1 MSESSSQKFH
11 AGQLLC
17 GGFQGT
23 NVTAQAYHLI
33 VQHHVSAMI
42 LSKKNAVSV
51 KQMTKLIRDLQYIA
65 YTQANYKYP
74 LLFAIDEEGGMMN
87 SLFDPN
93 FLSQFP
99 GAMAMAATGDA
110 DLVYKILKAIAI
122 ELKHIGFLIILGPVL
137 DVVTKL
143 SHQLV
148 GVRSFGTTVE
158 DVTKYGKSCA
168 RGLKDGGL
176 ITVGKHF
183 PGIGNASVDSLLELP
198 MMADSLDQIKHFN
211 SVPFAELIKDKLLD
225 GISAAGCGVPTISP
239 DETHACL
246 SPIVINQL
254 LRQDL
259 GFDGMV
265 ISECLEMDALY
276 HSIGLG
282 QGVILALYAG
292 CDLVMVCHDKTLQD
306 EAVES
311 IDKALANGNLD
322 DEIISACLRRIEKLQ
337 RKLPSWNE
345 LFPRGEDSAKEDE
358 LPLFKDRYQEIWK
371 QHQALSQ
378 MAYRKSI
385 TLVRDYTGT
394 LPITKIFES
403 LPQPSNAEDNTNNIL
418 LLTPLLNPIY
428 PRSHGENGEPQL
440 YTGEEVFQ
448 KFGDFL
454 SNHYKN
460 LNSKNPYNVLHT
472 TYTANG
478 LTALHESLIENSKA
492 VIVLTSEASRN
503 MYQIGIVK
511 YISILCGANPSSF
524 NNTASSHSQLA
535 KPLIIV
541 ASLSPYD
548 FFYNKSIGSA
558 YLCCYDYTNNVLKEL
573 AGVLM
578 GDIQAEGCIPGE
590 KKFVGKLRKRKSID
604 SQNTGEKHNQVKE
617 RRSSQ
622 PKRRWLVDEFDL
634 KRDWA
639 GLINIWKS
647 NTDTNSNVDD
657 LTVNVSNNQSGEIT
671 YQDESFYKKMYQ
683 LLSTTANTQKHFVI
697 RNSSLNIL
705 YGFVLTWV
713 DDSQGV
719 PLDGD
724 LTKLDNIQKKTGSIM
739 YLLVDKSKRLQSIGK
754 NLHARAIRYLTKEQ
768 KCTSLTLGCSFPL
781 LVLPKNSNLLTNNKV
796 VSFMNNVGWDVS
808 NNYSKKKHI
817 MVLYDLNNWL
827 VPKKIFRELTIVG
840 VRFDVCTD
848 PQKLMNL
855 IHSSILQ
862 HDKLVKNAIRLGT
875 RMREDKDNTKE
886 LYIEAIKYL
895 TNSPSY
901 GVKIIIALEPTN
913 QNVIGSIILFTNKSQ
928 MSKFYPFLEECLKDS
943 KTLENL
949 NLQDPLIGG
958 IMAPVID
965 PSYSNLT
972 EIINFGLI
980 CSAIT
985 FAKSGFNDN
994 DQNQMNKC
1002 VMVGISDDNL
1012 GNISGIKEIGFEEWK
1027 YFYDFYDAKNDVEK
1041 SFLGE

>member
-1 MSESSSQKFH
+1 
-11 AGQLLC
+11 
-17 GGFQGT
+17 
-23 NVTAQAYHLI
+23 
-33 VQHHVSAMI
+33 
-42 LSKKNAVSV
+42 
-51 KQMTKLIRDLQYIA
+51 
-65 YTQANYKYP
+65 
-74 LLFAIDEEGGMMN
+74 
-87 SLFDPN
+87 
-93 FLSQFP
+93 
-99 GAMAMAATGDA
+99 
-110 DLVYKILKAIAI
+110 
-122 ELKHIGFLIILGPVL
+122 
-137 DVVTKL
+137 
-143 SHQLV
+143 
-148 GVRSFGTTVE
+148 
-158 DVTKYGKSCA
+158 
-168 RGLKDGGL
+168 
-176 ITVGKHF
+176 
-183 PGIGNASVDSLLELP
+183 
-198 MMADSLDQIKHFN
+198 
-211 SVPFAELIKDKLLD
+211 
-225 GISAAGCGVPTISP
+225 
-239 DETHACL
+239 
-246 SPIVINQL
+246 
-254 LRQDL
+254 
-259 GFDGMV
+259 
-265 ISECLEMDALY
+265 
-276 HSIGLG
+276 
-282 QGVILALYAG
+282 
-292 CDLVMVCHDKTLQD
+292 
-306 EAVES
+306 
-311 IDKALANGNLD
+311 
-322 DEIISACLRRIEKLQ
+322 
-337 RKLPSWNE
+337 
-345 LFPRGEDSAKEDE
+345 
-358 LPLFKDRYQEIWK
+358 
-371 QHQALSQ
+371 
-378 MAYRKSI
+378 
-385 TLVRDYTGT
+385 
-394 LPITKIFES
+394 
-403 LPQPSNAEDNTNNIL
+403 
-418 LLTPLLNPIY
+418 
-428 PRSHGENGEPQL
+428 
-440 YTGEEVFQ
+440 
-448 KFGDFL
+448 
-454 SNHYKN
+454 
-460 LNSKNPYNVLHT
+460 
-472 TYTANG
+472 
-478 LTALHESLIENSKA
+478 
-492 VIVLTSEASRN
+492 
-503 MYQIGIVK
+503 
-511 YISILCGANPSSF
+511 
-524 NNTASSHSQLA
+524 
-535 KPLIIV
+535 
-541 ASLSPYD
+541 
-548 FFYNKSIGSA
+548 
-558 YLCCYDYTNNVLKEL
+558 LKEL

-808 NNYSKKKHI
+808 NDYSKKHI

-862 HDKLVKNAIRLGT
+862 HDKLVKNSIRLGT

-886 LYIEAIKYL
+886 VYIEAIKYL

-913 QNVIGSIILFTNKSQ
+913 QNIIGSIILFTNKSQ

-985 FAKSGFNDN
+985 FAKTGFNDN

-1002 VMVGISDDNL
+1002 VMMGINDDNL

>member
-1 MSESSSQKFH
+1 MNKSSQKFH
-11 AGQLLC
+11 AGQLIC

-33 VQHHVSAMI
+33 VEHHVSAMI
-42 LSKKNAVSV
+42 LSKKNAASV

-65 YTQANYKYP
+65 YTQAHYKYP

-87 SLFDPN
+87 SLFDPE
-93 FLSQFP
+93 FITQFP
-99 GAMAMAATGDA
+99 GAMALAASGDT
-110 DLVYKILKAIAI
+110 DLVYNVLKAIAI

-158 DVTKYGKSCA
+158 DVTKYGKACA
-168 RGLKDGGL
+168 KGLKDGGL

-198 MMADSLDQIKHFN
+198 MMADSLEQIKQFN
-211 SVPFAELIKDKLLD
+211 SAPFAELINENLLD

-246 SPIVINQL
+246 SPVVINQL
-254 LRQDL
+254 LRSDL
-259 GFDGMV
+259 GFDGIV

-292 CDLVMVCHDKTLQD
+292 CDLVMVCHDKILQD

-311 IDKALANGNLD
+311 IDKALTNGNLD
-322 DEIISACLRRIEKLQ
+322 DEIISACLGRIEKLQ
-337 RKLPSWNE
+337 KTLPTWSE
-345 LFPRGEDSAKEDE
+345 LFPRGEDSAKEDDS
-358 LPLFKDRYQEIWK
+358 PLFKDKYQELWM
-371 QHQALSQ
+371 QHQELSQ
-378 MAYRKSI
+378 LAYRKSI
-385 TLVRDYTGT
+385 TLVRDYAGA
-394 LPITKIFES
+394 LPITKVFEN
-403 LPQPSNAEDNTNNIL
+403 LPPNSEDSKNNIL

-428 PRSHGENGEPQL
+428 PKDHNETDEPQL
-440 YTGEEVFQ
+440 YAGEEVFQ
-448 KFGDFL
+448 KFGDYL
-454 SNHYKN
+454 SNHPKN

-524 NNTASSHSQLA
+524 SNAAPTFSQLA
-535 KPLIIV
+535 KTLIIV
-541 ASLSPYD
+541 ATLSPYD

-558 YLCCYDYTNNVLKEL
+558 YMCCYDYTNNVLKEL

-578 GDIQAEGCIPGE
+578 GDVQAEGCIPGE
-590 KKFVGKLRKRKSID
+590 KKFIGKLKKRKSID
-604 SQNTGEKHNQVKE
+604 SNE
-617 RRSSQ
+617 RSCQLKRKGSQ

-634 KRDWA
+634 KRDWG
-639 GLINIWKS
+639 GLVNIWKS
-647 NTDTNSNVDD
+647 NSDTNSDVDNLNVNIASD
-657 LTVNVSNNQSGEIT
+657 QKGEIS
-671 YQDESFYKKMYQ
+671 YQNDHFFKKLYL
-683 LLSTTANTQKHFVI
+683 LLSATANTQKHFVI

-705 YGFVLTWV
+705 YGVVLTWV
-713 DDSQGV
+713 DDSQWV

-724 LTKLDNIQKKTGSIM
+724 LTKEDSVQTKKTGSIM

-754 NLHARAIRYLTKEQ
+754 NLHSRALRYLIKEQ
-768 KCTSLTLGCSFPL
+768 KCTTITLGCSFPL
-781 LVLPKNSNLLTNNKV
+781 LVFPKNSNLLGSNKV
-796 VSFMNNVGWDVS
+796 VSFMNSVGWDIS
-808 NNYSKKKHI
+808 NKHSKKKNI
-817 MVLYDLNNWL
+817 MVLDDLNNWL

-848 PQKLMNL
+848 PQKLMHL
-855 IHSSILQ
+855 INNSQGQKELLNEKHAAGLQ
-862 HDKLVKNAIRLGT
+862 IDY
-875 RMREDKDNTKE
+875 MERERDNTKE
-886 LYIEAIKYL
+886 MYMEAVKFL
-895 TNSPSY
+895 GNSSAY
-901 GVKIIIALEPTN
+901 GVNIIIALEPTN
-913 QNVIGSIILFTNKSQ
+913 QNIIGSIILFTSKSQ
-928 MSKFYPFLEECLKDS
+928 MSKFYPFLEDCVKDPNS
-943 KTLENL
+943 PDKQN
-949 NLQDPLIGG
+949 QQDQPDPLIGC
-958 IMAPVID
+958 IAAPVID

-985 FAKSGFNDN
+985 FAKSGINDEY
-994 DQNQMNKC
+994 QMNKC
-1002 VMVGISDDNL
+1002 AMVGINDDKS
-1012 GNISGIKEIGFEEWK
+1012 GNINGIKEIGFKEWK
-1027 YFYDFYDAKNDVEK
+1027 HFYDFYDIKNDAEK
-1041 SFLGE
+1041 SFLAD